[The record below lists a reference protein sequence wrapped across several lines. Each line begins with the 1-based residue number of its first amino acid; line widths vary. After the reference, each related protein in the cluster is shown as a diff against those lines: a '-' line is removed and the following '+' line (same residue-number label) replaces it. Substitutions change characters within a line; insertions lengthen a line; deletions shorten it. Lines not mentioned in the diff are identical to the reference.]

1 MAFQATDRER
11 TNSRSCDNLPWSPW
25 WSRRA
30 VVAFWGSS
38 WRQEVAAEVEMFHWS
53 LYYTREARHPPLQR
67 IRTQGTKSENG
78 IFTLILVTIWYCQ
91 FTLDIYKCFTL
102 TCQNYFWNFSSNES
116 LECWFDQHQAIACKE
131 GKYDQYKSYK
141 SPKRYFL
148 FFLLFSLTYLLQSLL
163 QSNFRFLSTT
173 NVRGPWSQFFT
184 IIFSVLFSIMRGEE
198 ARS

>member
-116 LECWFDQHQAIACKE
+116 FECWFDQHQAIACKE

-148 FFLLFSLTYLLQSLL
+148 FF
-163 QSNFRFLSTT
+163 
-173 NVRGPWSQFFT
+173 V
-184 IIFSVLFSIMRGEE
+184 IFSYIFAPVIAPIQFQISFNDKC
-198 ARS
+198 